1 MLGRGGRFEK
11 LGSQFSLQCAPYAQ
25 PSLGKGQGTQAS
37 CHENVEYL
45 DHLDHLP
52 PYFTPQGTQDDQGT
66 QDHQGKQADH
76 LAHPSRQPL
85 VGMAAG
91 SIPVLETALTNLIDL
106 PVTAGRLRHLQF
118 AMLRLP

>member
-11 LGSQFSLQCAPYAQ
+11 RGSQFSLQCAVQGQ

-45 DHLDHLP
+45 DHLDHLDHLP
-52 PYFTPQGTQDDQGT
+52 PYFTPQDTQDDQGT

-85 VGMAAG
+85 VGMAASG
-91 SIPVLETALTNLIDL
+91 IPVTKTALRNLIDRPL
-106 PVTAGRLRHLQF
+106 SAG
-118 AMLRLP
+118 

>member
-52 PYFTPQGTQDDQGT
+52 PYFTLQDTQDDQGT
-66 QDHQGKQADH
+66 QDHQGRRGEY
-76 LAHPSRQPL
+76 LAHLSRQTL
-85 VGMAAG
+85 VGMAASG
-91 SIPVLETALTNLIDL
+91 IPVTKTALRNLIDRPL
-106 PVTAGRLRHLQF
+106 SAG
-118 AMLRLP
+118 

>member
-11 LGSQFSLQCAPYAQ
+11 LGSQLSLQCAVQGQ

-52 PYFTPQGTQDDQGT
+52 PYFTPQDTQGTQGT
-66 QDHQGKQADH
+66 QDHQGRRGEY
-76 LAHPSRQPL
+76 LPL
-85 VGMAAG
+85 
-91 SIPVLETALTNLIDL
+91 S
-106 PVTAGRLRHLQF
+106 LR
-118 AMLRLP
+118 